1 MTTFG
6 NWDKEAFEKFK
17 DLFGGGGGGG
27 GADPLFSMP
36 ITKMAKEI
44 PRQWWGHYTHPS
56 EGTEAK
62 VYARVVIF
70 STRVSD
76 DRLTVDSFGAGNLAV
91 LTSPDTPG
99 TTYPAKFEGANSG
112 APMVTI
118 GANQKQMSIVEAY
131 TDGEAPSDL
140 SMIPIIMV
148 VMVIMALAFT
158 FK

>member
-44 PRQWWGHYTHPS
+44 PRDWWGRYTNPS
-56 EGTEAK
+56 EGTEAR
-62 VYARVVIF
+62 VYARVVYF
-70 STRVSD
+70 STRISD
-76 DRLTVDSFGAGNLAV
+76 DKLMVDSFGAGKAV
-91 LTSPDTPG
+91 LTHPSKPG
-99 TTYPAKFEGANSG
+99 TAYPATFEGVNSS

-118 GANQKQMSIVEAY
+118 GTNKKQMTRVERY
-131 TDGEAPSDL
+131 DDGEVPSDL

-148 VMVIMALAFT
+148 VMVIVALAFA